1 MEVSKFR
8 VIIVGAGPVGLYLA
22 QALSLARID
31 FIVLEQQSTIT
42 NFGGQLIFTWPQTV
56 RLLDQLGLYTQ
67 VKEVGVEINEKKR
80 VFGGDGH
87 VMTSTRFWQD
97 MKDNHAYPFLL
108 IPRGKLVE
116 ILYQN
121 LPEKDKRVRA
131 NSKVIDIIHHANG
144 IDVHLQNGHVENGSI
159 VIGADGVHS
168 QTRLKMLEAASQSGL
183 DISIDENAMAANF
196 HGIFGSA
203 SNKELRLEEGI
214 VFESRGAGAVI
225 QCVATPSVIY
235 YVTLKALDSP
245 STKRTRYTPGQM
257 EEHAEEVGD
266 VALCPGHI
274 FRDLWKYADKEQ
286 ARKLNQE
293 EGILK
298 NWSWGRIVLVG
309 DSVHKTTSVN
319 GLGLTC
325 GLHSAAALANEI
337 TRIAGAEKE
346 VDIEE
351 IGGAFKR
358 YQNEREAEARQIQS
372 DGHKIIRD
380 VTSKRWISRFWDE
393 WVLPWIDI
401 EKFWGGRLVSLF
413 LVRHGQILEFVPF
426 KGEEGKVG
434 WARKPNV
441 KAFKLD

>member
-1 MEVSKFR
+1 MEAPNFR
-8 VIIVGAGPVGLYLA
+8 VIIIGAGPVGLYLA
-22 QALSLARID
+22 NALSLASIP
-31 FIVLEQQSTIT
+31 FIVLEQQSSIT

-56 RLLDQLGLYTQ
+56 RLLDQIGLYAQ
-67 VKEVGVEINEKKR
+67 VKKVGVEINEKKR

-108 IPRGKLVE
+108 IPRGKLVQ
-116 ILYQN
+116 ILYSN
-121 LPEKDKRVRA
+121 LPEKESRVKA
-131 NSKVIDIIHHANG
+131 NSKVIDITHHANG
-144 IDVHLQNGHVENGSI
+144 IDVHLQNGEIEKGSI

-168 QTRLKMLEAASQSGL
+168 QTRLKMHEAASQSGL
-183 DISIDENAMAANF
+183 DTSIDEHSMVANF

-203 SNKELRLEEGI
+203 SNKELRLQEGV
-214 VFESRGAGAVI
+214 VFESRGAGVVI
-225 QCVATPSVIY
+225 QSVATPSIIY

-245 STKRTRYTPGQM
+245 STKRVRYTAEEM
-257 EEHAEEVGD
+257 EEYAEEIGD
-266 VALCPGHI
+266 VALCPGHR

-337 TRIAGAEKE
+337 TKLFVGEK

-351 IGGAFKR
+351 IEGAFKS
-358 YQNEREAEARQIQS
+358 YQIQREGEARQIWA
-372 DGHKIIRD
+372 DGHKVIRD
-380 VTSKRWISRFWDE
+380 VTNQRWNSRFWDE

-401 EKFWGGRLVSLF
+401 EKFWGGILVSWF
-413 LVRHGQILEFVPF
+413 LIRHGQILRFVPF
-426 KGEEGKVG
+426 KGEEGKVS
-434 WARKPNV
+434 WAK
-441 KAFKLD
+441 KTMLKLD